1 MSTAMLKIRMLKD
14 RHVVETIDAKWT
26 IDIAQVAAEADR
38 LTPQHGA
45 DDWAIVNEA
54 DALILTKSRWNTM
67 KR

>member
-1 MSTAMLKIRMLKD
+1 MLKIRMLKD